1 MQTRQAKEPAE
12 ARLTPGQRKWLAHL
26 RAAER
31 SGGTIKEYASQR
43 GLSIQSLYQ
52 AGKRLRVLGVIEPR
66 VRRRREPAKSPFVKV
81 EPTAPRRETG
91 PAWRI
96 RLPNGLVFESSAPLA
111 NADLVSLLAALTA
124 PR

>member
-1 MQTRQAKEPAE
+1 M
-12 ARLTPGQRKWLAHL
+12 TPGQRKWLRHL

-43 GLSIQSLYQ
+43 GVSVQSLYQ

-66 VRRRREPAKSPFVKV
+66 VRRRREPVKSAFVKV
-81 EPTAPRRETG
+81 EPAAPRRETG

-96 RLPNGLVFESSAPLA
+96 RLPNGLVFESSASLA
-111 NADLVSLLAALTA
+111 HADLVSLLAALTA